1 MVIVK
6 IDERGRMTIPKKLRI
21 RSTKAI
27 VIAAGNFLITIPLPI
42 KLDEY
47 AGSWLPSKRE
57 RKELKVLAEKAAAE
71 DAVKRAR
78 RRRQI

>member
-27 VIAAGNFLITIPLPI
+27 VIPAGNFLITIPLPI

>member
-1 MVIVK
+1 
-6 IDERGRMTIPKKLRI
+6 MTIPKKLRI
-21 RSTKAI
+21 RNTKAI
-27 VIAAGNFLITIPLPI
+27 VISAGNFLITIPLPM

-71 DAVKRAR
+71 DAIKRAKR
-78 RRRQI
+78 GKQIWSTPY